1 MQFCADDRARML
13 RQRLPE
19 PPKAFCDGQS
29 PASLRKCSEAVA
41 VAPLRGGSM
50 PVFQRLFFETQ
61 QSELPADPAIRANIW
76 ADRFREI
83 ITSMDVDFLAGDATL
98 FGRHNLLSNGTV
110 VIGEMLSSSF
120 KGMRAN
126 HQARVLIVGLLLCL
140 SATSNAATS
149 SQLRARGKV

>member
-1 MQFCADDRARML
+1 
-13 RQRLPE
+13 
-19 PPKAFCDGQS
+19 
-29 PASLRKCSEAVA
+29 
-41 VAPLRGGSM
+41 M

-61 QSELPADPAIRANIW
+61 QSELPADPAIRAHIW

-120 KGMRAN
+120 KGMRAKQHIQPN
-126 HQARVLIVGLLLCL
+126 DDSHVYL
-140 SATSNAATS
+140 SFNIGNTVQVSRQFGGRPKPGPERRCSRSWKPASRRWRRRMVIASA
-149 SQLRARGKV
+149 